1 LWNNLLLHY
10 IYLYNLSFNNLIPM
24 YGSLLFMLR
33 CIKWPSIVH
42 RAIGTLTPLIQI
54 QDGRYIKIVLVTFS
68 TTFGPVYMQTFFYLL
83 KIC

>member
-1 LWNNLLLHY
+1 
-10 IYLYNLSFNNLIPM
+10 M

-68 TTFGPVYMQTFFYLL
+68 TTFGHMQTFFYLL
-83 KIC
+83 KICEQFYQGSEGVYDHHRTTISVS